1 MPTSFVIAAEH
12 PALPGHFPGNPVV
25 PGVVLLE
32 RVLDAARAELGH
44 EPVVAELK
52 QVKFLTPLKPGE
64 QADVALEF
72 GGPRLAF
79 RITRGEQLLAVGEFM
94 LQPEPR
100 A

>member
-1 MPTSFVIAAEH
+1 MPTRFEISPAH

-32 RVLDAARAELGH
+32 RVLDAARAALGREPEL
-44 EPVVAELK
+44 VELA

-72 GGPRLAF
+72 AGSRLVF
-79 RITRGEQLLAVGEFM
+79 RVTRGGQLLAVGEFV
-94 LQPEPR
+94 LQSEPR
-100 A
+100 T